1 MDQASTLAQS
11 VHATDGKSAY
21 DNACKQLLSEKSILA
36 WIMQTCL
43 EEYRNCDVKEVEKYI
58 EGTPQVSEEA
68 VFPNESSPL
77 IQGTDTTDKSLTE
90 GTITYDI
97 RFFAVTPADGEQ
109 IRIIINVEAQNDF
122 NPGYPLLKRAIY
134 YCSRMISSQHGREF
148 THSHYEKIKKVYSI
162 FICMDPTKQ
171 RENTITRYRMT
182 EENLVGELKEP
193 IHHYDLLSVVLLC
206 LGDAEKE
213 APNKLLKLLNTL
225 LSSETGELE
234 KRRVLEED
242 FDIPMTYELES
253 EVSTMCNL
261 SQGVEEKGIQKGAQK
276 ERISILKKLVQSGK
290 MSLDEALETLDIP
303 KTDWQGYHKLLAE
316 Q

>member
-11 VHATDGKSAY
+11 LHATDGKAAY
-21 DNACKQLLSEKSILA
+21 DRACKQLLSEKSILA

-58 EGTPQVSEEA
+58 EGMPQVGEEA

-77 IQGTDTTDKSLTE
+77 IQGADTTDKSLAE
-90 GTITYDI
+90 GTVTYDI
-97 RFFAVTPADGEQ
+97 RFFAVTPAEGEQ
-109 IRIIINVEAQNDF
+109 VRIIINLEMQNKFD
-122 NPGYPLLKRAIY
+122 PGYPLLKRAIY
-134 YCSRMISSQHGREF
+134 YCSRMLSSQHGREF

-162 FICMDPTKQ
+162 FICMGSSKQ

-182 EENLVGELKEP
+182 EENLVGALQEP

-206 LGDAEKE
+206 LGDSEKE

-225 LSSETGELE
+225 LSNETGESE

-242 FDIPMTYELES
+242 FDIPMTHRLES

-261 SQGVEEKGIQKGAQK
+261 SQGGEEKGIQKGRK
-276 ERISILKKLVQSGK
+276 DERLLLLKKLLKNGK
-290 MSLDEALETLDIP
+290 MSMEEILVAWEIPEADWP
-303 KTDWQGYHKLLAE
+303 KYRQLLAE

>member
-11 VHATDGKSAY
+11 LRATDGKTAY
-21 DNACKQLLSEKSILA
+21 DEACKQVLSEKSILA

-43 EEYRNCDVKEVEKYI
+43 EEYRDCDVKEVEKYI
-58 EGTPQVSEEA
+58 EGTPQVGKEA
-68 VFPNESSPL
+68 VFPNESGPL
-77 IQGTDTTDKSLTE
+77 IQGADTTDKSLAE
-90 GTITYDI
+90 GTVTYDI
-97 RFFAVTPADGEQ
+97 RFFAVTPVEGEQ
-109 IRIIINVEAQNDF
+109 VRIIINLEMQNKF
-122 NPGYPLLKRAIY
+122 GPGYPLLKRAIY

-162 FICMDPTKQ
+162 FICMDASKQ
-171 RENTITRYRMT
+171 RKNTITRYRMT
-182 EENLVGELKEP
+182 EENLVGALKEP
-193 IHHYDLLSVVLLC
+193 VHHYDLLSVILLC

-225 LSSETGELE
+225 LSSETSEME
-234 KRRVLEED
+234 KRRVLEDD

-261 SQGVEEKGIQKGAQK
+261 SRGVEEKGIEKANLTSLKNIMKNLGVSV
-276 ERISILKKLVQSGK
+276 ERAMAIL
-290 MSLDEALETLDIP
+290 EIP
-303 KTDWQGYHKLLAE
+303 EVERTKYRQLLAE